1 MCCCSPHDVIIILTF
16 CPQGGFTMDRFGRK
30 RTIQIGAAIAT
41 VGGVLQ
47 CSAANL
53 PMILVGRIVA
63 GWAVG
68 LMSMSVPVYQAECA
82 HPNIRGMIVGLTQQ
96 MIGGYTN
103 SPRNIRN

>member
-1 MCCCSPHDVIIILTF
+1 
-16 CPQGGFTMDRFGRK
+16 MDRFGRK

-47 CSAANL
+47 CSAMNL

-96 MIGGYTN
+96 MIGKFK
-103 SPRNIRN
+103 NIRSWWFQL

>member
-1 MCCCSPHDVIIILTF
+1 
-16 CPQGGFTMDRFGRK
+16 MDRFGRK

-47 CSAANL
+47 CAAQSL
-53 PMILVGRIVA
+53 AMILVGRIVA

-82 HPNIRGMIVGLTQQ
+82 HPKIRGMIVGLTQQ
-96 MIGGYTN
+96 V
-103 SPRNIRN
+103 SPSKHSRNERQVSASC

>member
-1 MCCCSPHDVIIILTF
+1 M
-16 CPQGGFTMDRFGRK
+16 
-30 RTIQIGAAIAT
+30 
-41 VGGVLQ
+41 
-47 CSAANL
+47 NL

-96 MIGGYTN
+96 MIGKFK
-103 SPRNIRN
+103 NIRSWWFQL